1 MKNMSNNNMG
11 WNKGKVSFFIQDISN
26 NTSIITLGNY
36 IDNKKQINKS
46 KLNIINND
54 IHNIIDFLIRDN
66 DFEIDKFNM
75 AYNLLISF
83 QKIWDNE
90 NWYIDKYNKLIELY
104 NNKNLNEETYNL
116 NRNELNCYI
125 AKRLKDIINETYSLV
140 DDIIKNND

>member
-54 IHNIIDFLIRDN
+54 IHNIIDFLIRDD

-75 AYNLLISF
+75 AYNLLTSF

-90 NWYIDKYNKLIELY
+90 KWYIDKYNKLIELY

>member
-1 MKNMSNNNMG
+1 MKNMSNNIP
-11 WNKGKVSFFIQDISN
+11 WNKGGVSFFIQDISN

-54 IHNIIDFLIRDN
+54 IHNIIDFLIRDD

-75 AYNLLISF
+75 AYNLLTSF

-90 NWYIDKYNKLIELY
+90 KWYIDKYNKLIELY
-104 NNKNLNEETYNL
+104 NNKNLNEETYKL

-125 AKRLKDIINETYSLV
+125 AERLKDIINETYSFV

>member
-54 IHNIIDFLIRDN
+54 IHNIIDFLIRDD

-75 AYNLLISF
+75 AYNLLTSF

-90 NWYIDKYNKLIELY
+90 KWYIDKYNKLIELY

-125 AKRLKDIINETYSLV
+125 AKRLKDIINETYSFV